1 MKEKHS
7 EQDKNQQQTQ
17 PIHGTETSTLITAIS
32 LLPKYCTMKDKP
44 AEGVRKNSSPHCPAD
59 LQEQVIQ
66 SSCSQ
71 LTILAA
77 IPPAPA
83 VPRRIYLTLAT
94 CITALTIW
102 VVNIRSPLILLLT
115 RLLVTSGNSLCGVL
129 INVLIFL
136 CCRISKE

>member
-1 MKEKHS
+1 MNHKSAMKGQDATKTHS
-7 EQDKNQQQTQ
+7 DHAQYMYGKLDQDFIPNV
-17 PIHGTETSTLITAIS
+17 
-32 LLPKYCTMKDKP
+32 TMAVLKQFVVTHL
-44 AEGVRKNSSPHCPAD
+44 E
-59 LQEQVIQ
+59 EQVIQ

-94 CITALTIW
+94 RITALTIW
-102 VVNIRSPLILLLT
+102 VVNIRSPLILLFT
-115 RLLVTSGNSLCGVL
+115 RLLVTSGNSLCGIL